1 MKERAF
7 PTVKSLSVT
16 PPRCVCA
23 LPTYSSTT
31 AVRSEKAH
39 KCWHCC
45 RSSRIPSPQ
54 SRLGSGVGMGF
65 GEAKP
70 TRTAVAGLIKHI
82 YAVTPTDPMQMPDKC
97 PKQELFSHV
106 LTQVVDTNF
115 LPAL

>member
-1 MKERAF
+1 
-7 PTVKSLSVT
+7 
-16 PPRCVCA
+16 
-23 LPTYSSTT
+23 
-31 AVRSEKAH
+31 
-39 KCWHCC
+39 
-45 RSSRIPSPQ
+45 
-54 SRLGSGVGMGF
+54 MGF